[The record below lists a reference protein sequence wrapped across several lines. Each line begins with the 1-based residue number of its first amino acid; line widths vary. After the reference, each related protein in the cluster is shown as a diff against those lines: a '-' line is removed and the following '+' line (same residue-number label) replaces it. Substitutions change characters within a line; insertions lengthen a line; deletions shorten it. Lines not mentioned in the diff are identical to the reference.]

1 MKDWKKAFRK
11 VLATVL
17 SVTMGVS
24 SGITGV
30 AAGNG
35 AVVGATNGVTI
46 DSTNFPDE
54 EFRQY
59 VANFDTD
66 EDGTLSQDEI
76 NAVSEMRIVGDDIQD
91 LTGIDIF
98 SNLESLFCSYTKLKT
113 VKLDKLS
120 NLTYLDFSSNKLTEL
135 DISNLKNLKELN
147 CYNNEL
153 TDLNVSNLTN
163 LSELNCSYNE
173 LTELDLSKL
182 VNLSKLDCGSNKLTD
197 LGLNNLMNLR
207 YLYCG
212 SNKFT
217 KLDVSNLTNLSDL
230 DCSCNELTEL
240 DLSKLI
246 NLSELYCSSNKFT
259 KLDLSNLTNLSSLY
273 CNYNELT
280 ELDLSNNQKLSSL
293 YCSNNKITTLD
304 ISNNPYLERL
314 DISDNIGI
322 TEIDLRNNPD
332 LTDIDIYWMD
342 LSGITIYG
350 VSGSYAEQYADEI
363 GAKFIAVTDISDAVV
378 EIEDTTY
385 IYDGNAKEPAVKS
398 VTYNGSELVQGIDYV
413 NLYYNN
419 VDAGEATIVIAGRGN
434 YGGIVKKIFTIDKA
448 EREIKI
454 DKTEIEV
461 GETAKITFDGNGYID
476 VYGYNYSIVDVKAS
490 EHNDCLL
497 VTGISEGVADINV
510 YVREGEFDNYKEA
523 EADFTITVKS
533 NKTKLA
539 APTVSSITNKG
550 SGVEI
555 KWNKIPEAKGYYVYR
570 AVEGN
575 DASTT
580 KITTINS
587 NEIVNY
593 VDDFVESGTN
603 YTYWVCAYN
612 DEEESDISDGV
623 DSILYLASPVL
634 TSLSNTS
641 SGTTVNWNTVTGA
654 TGYILYR
661 KTGNGSWSRVADIK
675 SGTTTSY
682 TDKTVKSGTTY
693 TYTVRAYAGN
703 TVGDWKSTKTIKY
716 LATPTVS
723 SAANITSGVQVK
735 WTKVTGASGYYVYRK
750 TGKGSWNRI
759 ANIKSGT
766 TTSYTDKTAK
776 SGTTYTYTVRA
787 YSGSYISSYN
797 AAGKTVKR
805 LTTPTLGTVSNTAS
819 GITVKWTKVTG
830 ASGYYVYRKSGNG
843 SWTRLATVKSGSTL
857 NYNDTKAVNGTVY
870 TYTVRA
876 YSGSY
881 ASSYNATGKTIARL
895 TRPSISSVT
904 NQTGRKITVKW
915 NRNTKATGYQIYYR
929 TGSTVKIVTVSG
941 NANVSNVISSLT
953 KGKTYTVYVRSY
965 KKSGSVAYYSAW
977 SAAKSVKIT
986 K

>member
-1 MKDWKKAFRK
+1 MKNCKSSFRK
-11 VLATVL
+11 VSAATIAAVLGALML
-17 SVTMGVS
+17 SVNALASNENSYYISHNICDDSVMLVNDSESVYVEDMEIITYPDNLKVSIGTSYENVDYTGLTVRLKYSDGTTGVWKYNGNIEENINGHTLEIS
-24 SGITGV
+24 GPDSISIGENTICIYCDGFGFDLASFDLTVEEQPSKWEYKIVDENSIEIVGCEVNEYALTVPETIDGKKITRIEDSALAGSGITSVEIPDSVTYIGKGV
-30 AAGNG
+30 FSYCRDLTYVKLPETLDCIQDETFIECSKLNSITIPKSVKKIGEG
-35 AVVGATNGVTI
+35 AFSKSGLKGSLNIPEGVTTI
-46 DSTNFPDE
+46 GEAAFYYTAVNVFIPSTVE
-54 EFRQY
+54 Y
-59 VANFDTD
+59 
-66 EDGTLSQDEI
+66 I
-76 NAVSEMRIVGDDIQD
+76 GDDAF
-91 LTGIDIF
+91 LTPFISQTSIEVDANNKYYSSYEGVLYNKDKTALIRCPASLKEITIPDSVERIEGDAF
-98 SNLESLFCSYTKLKT
+98 MCGSIRSIEIPDSVKYIGASAFAYCTSLEKIVIPESVTKLC
-113 VKLDKLS
+113 DPFYFNS
-120 NLTYLDFSSNKLTEL
+120 P
-135 DISNLKNLKELN
+135 
-147 CYNNEL
+147 
-153 TDLNVSNLTN
+153 
-163 LSELNCSYNE
+163 
-173 LTELDLSKL
+173 
-182 VNLSKLDCGSNKLTD
+182 
-197 LGLNNLMNLR
+197 
-207 YLYCG
+207 
-212 SNKFT
+212 
-217 KLDVSNLTNLSDL
+217 
-230 DCSCNELTEL
+230 
-240 DLSKLI
+240 
-246 NLSELYCSSNKFT
+246 
-259 KLDLSNLTNLSSLY
+259 
-273 CNYNELT
+273 
-280 ELDLSNNQKLSSL
+280 
-293 YCSNNKITTLD
+293 TL
-304 ISNNPYLERL
+304 
-314 DISDNIGI
+314 
-322 TEIDLRNNPD
+322 
-332 LTDIDIYWMD
+332 
-342 LSGITIYG
+342 TIYG
-350 VSGSYAEQYADEI
+350 EAGSAAEQYAKENDILFIEI
-363 GAKFIAVTDISDAVV
+363 SSFSDCELSLSADSYV
-378 EIEDTTY
+378 
-385 IYDGNAKEPAVKS
+385 YDGKEKTPS
-398 VTYNGSELVQGIDYV
+398 VTVKDGTKTLVEGTDY
-413 NLYYNN
+413 
-419 VDAGEATIVIAGRGN
+419 
-434 YGGIVKKIFTIDKA
+434 
-448 EREIKI
+448 
-454 DKTEIEV
+454 
-461 GETAKITFDGNGYID
+461 KITYKNNTAIGTAEVI
-476 VYGYNYSIVDVKAS
+476 I
-490 EHNDCLL
+490 
-497 VTGISEGVADINV
+497 TGIGT
-510 YVREGEFDNYKEA
+510 Y
-523 EADFTITVKS
+523 
-533 NKTKLA
+533 
-539 APTVSSITNKG
+539 
-550 SGVEI
+550 
-555 KWNKIPEAKGYYVYR
+555 
-570 AVEGN
+570 
-575 DASTT
+575 
-580 KITTINS
+580 
-587 NEIVNY
+587 
-593 VDDFVESGTN
+593 SGTV
-603 YTYWVCAYN
+603 TKEFKIVPA
-612 DEEESDISDGV
+612 
-623 DSILYLASPVL
+623 APVL
-634 TSLSNTS
+634 TSLSNTA
-641 SGTTVNWNTVTGA
+641 SGTTVSWNTVTGA

-675 SGTTTSY
+675 NGTITSY

-693 TYTVRAYAGN
+693 TYTVRAYSGN